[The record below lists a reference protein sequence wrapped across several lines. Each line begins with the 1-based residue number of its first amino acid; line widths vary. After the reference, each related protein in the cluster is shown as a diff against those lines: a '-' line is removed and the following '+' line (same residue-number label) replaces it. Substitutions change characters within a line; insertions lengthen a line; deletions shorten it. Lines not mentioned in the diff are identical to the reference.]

1 MTSAPPSIA
10 QRTHCASYAI
20 DTDAC
25 WRTTNPFAHPN
36 DFWWRSASPS
46 PVAFHSES

>member
-20 DTDAC
+20 DTVAR
-25 WRTTNPFAHPN
+25 WRTTYPFAHPN